1 MNLWLGCWK
10 GAKCKITTSFRPTSC
25 RGLSFFF
32 FYCFS
37 KIWIF
42 GNIHKA
48 VPFLLYSYIAQ
59 CISHHLSV
67 NLRTYRGVG
76 GRGVQPTLW
85 GFFLSFHLDEKT
97 TASDASNS
105 CSFIPRSHSDD
116 QFLWF
121 RDMTSQV
128 AGVKMNVFSTS
139 LVNEIMQ
146 SAYLCVIYM
155 SSTKKSPFI
164 AV

>member
-1 MNLWLGCWK
+1 M
-10 GAKCKITTSFRPTSC
+10 
-25 RGLSFFF
+25 
-32 FYCFS
+32 
-37 KIWIF
+37 
-42 GNIHKA
+42 
-48 VPFLLYSYIAQ
+48 
-59 CISHHLSV
+59 
-67 NLRTYRGVG
+67 
-76 GRGVQPTLW
+76 
-85 GFFLSFHLDEKT
+85 SFHLDEKT